1 MKVAKFF
8 VLTSFIINTAYAHK
22 LDTYAEQALE
32 YDINPVS
39 RYVDRATYQRI
50 LNEENNKANKE
61 NLLMES
67 RIYTINTLDQEG
79 CQEFRN
85 AHQLEESICERDPA
99 NPLVSLILTKPVED
113 PAYFEKRLTLN
124 GLSKNQKEFFNSA
137 LDFSVLGLATFGALY
152 IMPESISKWDK
163 SRGFADMASKYS
175 ERVKEGPVWDKDDWM
190 INYIGHP
197 LSGAFYY
204 TMVRHRG
211 LSMGQ
216 SALFSVVMST
226 FFWEYGIEAFAETP
240 SIQDLIFTPLLGA
253 VLGEVFYQ
261 WAEKIDANDGKL
273 LGSEKLARTAKIMM
287 NPAGNLANVINN
299 KLGVK
304 YIKQAELSL
313 VTKKL
318 KFQHDYYPSHQ
329 EEDFVGIQLK
339 FNH

>member
-22 LDTYAEQALE
+22 LDSYAEQAAE
-32 YDINPVS
+32 YDINPVT
-39 RYVDRATYQRI
+39 RYVDKATYQKI
-50 LNEENNKANKE
+50 INETNKE

-85 AHQLEESICERDPA
+85 SHQLEESICERDPA
-99 NPLVSLILTKPVED
+99 NPLVSLIFTRQVED
-113 PAYFEKRLTLN
+113 SKYFEKRLRLN
-124 GLSKNQKEFFNSA
+124 GLSKAQKEFFNSSV
-137 LDFSVLGLATFGALY
+137 DFSIMGIATFGALY

-163 SRGFADMASKYS
+163 SRGFAEMASKYS
-175 ERVKEGPVWDKDDWM
+175 ERVKEGPVWDKDDWV

-211 LSMGQ
+211 LSIGQ
-216 SALFSVVMST
+216 STLFSVVMST

-253 VLGEVFYQ
+253 ILGEVFYQ
-261 WAEKIDANDGKL
+261 WAVKIDANEGKL
-273 LGSEKLARTAKIMM
+273 LGSEKLAKTAKIMM
-287 NPAGNLANVINN
+287 NPAGSLANVINN
-299 KLGVK
+299 KLGVR
-304 YIKQAELSL
+304 YIKEADFSL

-318 KFQHDYYPSHQ
+318 KFQNDFYPHYRDD
-329 EEDFVGIQLK
+329 DFIGIQVK